1 MRTELKKLPDSMIEV
16 EVELTPEEMRPY
28 LTRAA
33 EDITK
38 ERPIEGFRPGKAP
51 MDVVKERYGEAVLYE
66 YAVKFAVNGSIPQ
79 IIAEE
84 KIRMVG
90 TPEVAVKKLAPGNP
104 LIFSVKSAVM
114 PEFSL
119 PDVLAIA
126 KKIVKSKKQD
136 PASEKEIDEAITWL
150 REERAKTEK
159 VSRPAKEGDAVEIDF
174 NATVDRAPVGT
185 GESKNHPLVIGKGTM
200 VPGFEEKL
208 IGMTEGEE
216 KKFTLEIPKTHPEP
230 TIAGKTMEV
239 AVTMMLVQ
247 ERILPEPNDPF
258 AKNVGR
264 FETIAELRKNIKEGL
279 EEEKAIK
286 ENNRIRMSIV
296 DAIAKE
302 TEIELPHVLVENEL
316 EKMFL
321 ELRNNIESM
330 GMDYGGYL
338 THLKKTE
345 GELKTEWKDDAVR
358 RVKIALILRKIGES
372 KSIDPTTEEVA
383 EEVKR
388 VLSRFKSR
396 TDAEKEIDPEAL
408 QNYARGVARNE
419 KVFQWLEGLEN
430 EA

>member
-1 MRTELKKLPDSMIEV
+1 MRTELKKLPDSMVEV
-16 EVELTPEEMRPY
+16 EVELSPEEMRPY
-28 LTRAA
+28 LARAA

-51 MDVVKERYGEAVLYE
+51 MEVVKERYGEAALYE
-66 YAVKFAVNGSIPQ
+66 YALKFAVNGSIPQ
-79 IIAEE
+79 VIAEE
-84 KIRMVG
+84 KIHMVG
-90 TPEVAVKKLAPGNP
+90 TPEVAIKKLAPGNP

-119 PDVLAIA
+119 PDVEAIA
-126 KKIVKSKKQD
+126 RKIVQTKKKLT
-136 PASEKEIDEAITWL
+136 AEEKEIDEAITWL
-150 REERAKTEK
+150 REERAETKPAE
-159 VSRPAKEGDAVEIDF
+159 RPAKVGDAVEIDF
-174 NATVDRAPVGT
+174 NATVDGAPVGS

-208 IGMTEGEE
+208 VGMAKGEE
-216 KKFTLEIPKTHPEP
+216 KKFSLEIPKTHPEP

-239 AVTMMLVQ
+239 AVSMTLVE
-247 ERILPEPNDPF
+247 ERILPEPDDLF
-258 AKNVGR
+258 AKSVGK
-264 FETIAELRKNIKEGL
+264 FETLAELRKNIKEGL

-286 ENNRIRMSIV
+286 ENNRIRIAIA
-296 DAIAKE
+296 DAIAEK
-302 TEIELPHVLVENEL
+302 TSIELPNVLVQNEL

-345 GELKTEWKDDAVR
+345 EQLKTEWRADAIR
-358 RVKIALILRKIGES
+358 RVKIALILRKIGEL
-372 KSIDPTTEEVA
+372 KSIDPTTEEVD

-396 TDAEKEIDPEAL
+396 EDAEKEIDPEAL

-419 KVFQWLEGLEN
+419 KVFQWLESL
-430 EA
+430 

>member
-1 MRTELKKLPDSMIEV
+1 MIEV